1 MTDAHNLYIAKGCTV
16 CGVVLKGFVSAAVAV
31 RAQTVSPRGDGKI
44 YRQKT
49 CTVSVEETVQVE
61 AEDIGVAPAIGAVGA
76 LAITGARLVGGVE
89 FGGSDLEIAAASVH
103 VDNVERGGLTPEGRP
118 SLRISL
124 SVNSSTG
131 LASGLAYTVPA

>member
-1 MTDAHNLYIAKGCTV
+1 MSDAHNLYIAESCVV
-16 CGVVLKGFVSAAVAV
+16 CGVTLRGFVSAAVTT

-44 YRQKT
+44 YRHKT
-49 CTVSVEETVQVE
+49 CTVSVEETIQIE

-76 LAITGARLVGGVE
+76 LAVTGAKLAGGTE
-89 FGGSDLEIAAASVH
+89 FGGTKLEINAASVH

-124 SVNSSTG
+124 SVNSADGLSTG
-131 LASGLAYTVPA
+131 IAYVVPA